1 MNRTDAEK
9 LQEAMRENQ
18 VRSRHNNKKPSQ
30 AATEMY
36 DKFMGYYADWLKD
49 GKEVNPIIIELYM
62 LGTVPGPAITV
73 MQGEVVTVFG
83 LDGLKLPCSTKDLPE
98 DVESALKQAK
108 EMWNYLGGNHTP
120 FNKGIVQNLLRGRF
134 PNNSDPIRIG
144 FLRFGYGE
152 RIVPF
157 GVSLEPVLVGEAK
170 LRVKSVYNPYDLET
184 TKEVTFLDIAN
195 GEGPVIKAV
204 KTWAMMERNF
214 SSRYHPDG
222 TPRS

>member
-9 LQEAMRENQ
+9 LQEAMRGNQ

-30 AATEMY
+30 AVIKMY
-36 DKFMGYYADWLKD
+36 NSFMEYYVTWLKD
-49 GKEVNPIIIELYM
+49 SKEVNTTELYM
-62 LGTVPGPAITV
+62 LGAVPGPAITV
-73 MQGEVVTVFG
+73 MQDEVVTVFG

-108 EMWNYLGGNHTP
+108 EMWDCLGGNHTP

-144 FLRFGYGE
+144 FLRFGYEE

-170 LRVKSVYNPYDLET
+170 LRVKKVFNPHDLEIP
-184 TKEVTFLDIAN
+184 KEVTFLDLAN
-195 GEGPVIKAV
+195 GKGPVIKAL
-204 KTWAMMERNF
+204 KTQAIMEREF
-214 SSRYHPDG
+214 SLRYHPDG